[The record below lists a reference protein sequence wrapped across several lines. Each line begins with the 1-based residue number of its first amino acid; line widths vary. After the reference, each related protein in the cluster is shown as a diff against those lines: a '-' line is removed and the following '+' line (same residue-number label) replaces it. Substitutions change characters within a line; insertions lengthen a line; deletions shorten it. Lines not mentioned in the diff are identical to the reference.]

1 MIAIEVWGW
10 DVPVEIALLG
20 AIIGASYGLLAV
32 GLVLVHRS
40 SRLVNFAHAEVGAFA
55 ATMLYVG
62 VNSWGLP
69 YYVVLPVALAIAALL
84 GMGVEGIVVGRLG
97 KAPALMSVVA
107 TLGVAQLLSALAAA
121 INTSAGQGFAFP
133 SPPGMPT
140 FDVGALRLTQD
151 YTATLIIAPIVV
163 AALALFLARTRA
175 GLRVRATAD
184 NRDAARLAGIPAV
197 LTSRTVW
204 ALAGVLAAMTAILA
218 APSKGPGFA
227 AALGPGLL
235 LRGLAPAL
243 VAKMQHLPVA
253 LLGGIVLGV
262 TEQVVFWNQRS
273 TRNVDIILLVVI
285 LLALVAQ
292 RQRHERNAGHGGWGG
307 IETWRPLPAHLRDV
321 PSVRLMGP
329 ILAVGAAA
337 LAASMPLL
345 LAPSRAVTLASMVGY
360 AVIGV
365 GLGLVTGLSGQLSL
379 GHFAIGAIAG
389 TASVIVAN
397 DTANFGLG
405 VLTAA
410 VVGGAISLVIGLP
423 ALRSRSLFLAVAS
436 LALAVTASTWL
447 LPQTWMLG
455 SGRNPPKPAFGSISV
470 DGARGYYWFV
480 LAVALVIFLVIA
492 AMRRGG
498 FGRVLIAVRDGEDV
512 ARSFGIAASGR
523 KLQAFLISGVVAGL
537 GGSLYAH
544 TFSRI
549 TTASFPASASIDV
562 AVMVVVGGATLLAG
576 PLVGVLFVIG
586 VPAFLPLDSAG
597 VATTKLGLL
606 LLIVYLPGGFAQ
618 VMLPVRDR
626 LAAWL
631 ARRRPVEEPVPSVAS
646 ATPLTASVVGS
657 VEDTS
662 PPTNDSTG
670 TNGSNTAVVLRA
682 TDLSKHYGGVSA
694 VDRVSLEVGE
704 GEILGLIGP
713 NGAGKTTLFEL
724 LTGFGRPDSGSVV
737 LGGRDVTRLGPS
749 ARAHAGLVRT
759 FQNSPL
765 FPTLTVVE
773 CIATAL
779 ERQHPTRV
787 SAAAVGWNRA
797 ERRRMHEATGLAER
811 FGLQPFVDRQMKEL
825 STGTRRICELACVTA
840 MAPSVLLL
848 DEPAAGLAQREVE
861 ALVPV
866 LRSLREELDCT
877 MIVIEHDLPMLNR
890 LADRMVAMVAGQIVA
905 MGTPEQVCAH
915 PTVIAAYLGDRS
927 DAVERSS
934 ALSRSGGAQK
944 GGNDG

>member
-1 MIAIEVWGW
+1 MIAFDLLGW
-10 DVPVEIALLG
+10 HIPREIIVLG

-32 GLVLVHRS
+32 GLVLVYRS

-62 VNSWGLP
+62 VNSWGLH
-69 YYVVLPVALAIAALL
+69 YYLVLPFVLAIAAVLSI
-84 GMGVEGIVVGRLG
+84 GVEGIVVGRLG

-107 TLGVAQLLSALAAA
+107 TLGVGQLLSALAAA

-140 FDVGALRLTQD
+140 FDVGALRLTRD
-151 YTATLIIAPIVV
+151 YTATLIIAPVVV
-163 AALALFLARTRA
+163 ALLAMFLGRTRS
-175 GLRVRATAD
+175 GLRVRATAA
-184 NRDAARLAGIPAV
+184 NRDAARLAGIPAG

-204 ALAGVLAAMTAILA
+204 ACAGVLAAMTAILA

-243 VAKMQHLPVA
+243 VAKMRSLPAA
-253 LLGGIVLGV
+253 LAGGVVLGV
-262 TEQVVFWNQRS
+262 IEQVVFWNQRS
-273 TRNVDIILLVVI
+273 TRNVDAILFVVV
-285 LLALVAQ
+285 LVALLLQ
-292 RQRHERNAGHGGWGG
+292 RQQQERDAGHSGWSG
-307 IETWRPLPAHLRDV
+307 IETWRPLAANLRDV
-321 PSVRLMGP
+321 PAVRRLGP
-329 ILAVGAAA
+329 VVAAVAIGVAAVA
-337 LAASMPLL
+337 PLL
-345 LAPSRAVTLASMVGY
+345 LAESRAVTLASMVGY

-365 GLGLVTGLSGQLSL
+365 ALGLITGLAGQLSL

-389 TASVIVAN
+389 TSSVIVAN
-397 DTANFGLG
+397 HTGNFGFGL
-405 VLTAA
+405 LTAV
-410 VVGGAISLVIGLP
+410 VVGAGISVLIGLP
-423 ALRSRSLFLAVAS
+423 VLRSRGLFLAVTS
-436 LALAVTASTWL
+436 LALAVTTTSWV
-447 LPQTWMLG
+447 LPQDWMLG
-455 SGRNPPKPAFGSISV
+455 AGRNPPKPVIGSLRV
-470 DGARGYYWFV
+470 DSARGYYWFV
-480 LAVALVIFLVIA
+480 LAIAVVVVLVVA

-498 FGRVLIAVRDGEDV
+498 FGRVLIALRDGEDV
-512 ARSFGIAASGR
+512 ARSFGISAPGR
-523 KLQAFLISGVVAGL
+523 RAQAFLVSGMVAGL
-537 GGSLYAH
+537 GGALYAH

-562 AVMVVVGGATLLAG
+562 AVMVVVGGATLMAG

-597 VATTKLGLL
+597 TATTKLGLL

-618 VMLPVRDR
+618 LLLPLRDR

-631 ARRRPVEEPVPSVAS
+631 ARNRPATTPPPEPAVA
-646 ATPLTASVVGS
+646 TLTA
-657 VEDTS
+657 
-662 PPTNDSTG
+662 
-670 TNGSNTAVVLRA
+670 AVVTPAAATDAMTAPASPVILRA
-682 TDLSKHYGGVSA
+682 EDLSKHYGGVRA
-694 VDRVSLEVGE
+694 VEHVSLDVHE

-724 LTGFGRPDSGSVV
+724 LTGFGRADSGAV
-737 LGGRDVTRLGPS
+737 LLQGRDVTRLGPS

-773 CIATAL
+773 CIATAM
-779 ERQHPTRV
+779 ERERPTRV
-787 SAAAVGWNRA
+787 TAASIGVVAP
-797 ERRRMHEATGLAER
+797 ERRRLQDATALAER
-811 FGLQPFVDRQMKEL
+811 FGLGSFLDRQMKEL

-840 MAPSVLLL
+840 LAPRVLLL

-866 LRSLREELDCT
+866 LRSLRAELDCT

-905 MGTPEQVCAH
+905 TGTPAEVCAH
-915 PTVIAAYLGDRS
+915 PTVIAAYLGERS
-927 DAVERSS
+927 DAM
-934 ALSRSGGAQK
+934 ARSGK
-944 GGNDG
+944 GGVNEVLMNEAGRDD